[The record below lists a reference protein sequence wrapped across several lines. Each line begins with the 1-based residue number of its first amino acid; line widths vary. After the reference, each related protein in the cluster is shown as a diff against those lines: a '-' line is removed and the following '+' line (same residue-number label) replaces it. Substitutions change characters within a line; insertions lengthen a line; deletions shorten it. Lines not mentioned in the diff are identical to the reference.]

1 MKHDPLASL
10 RTRPDLGGVSKLL
23 LDRYRAGETLT
34 EDERAAVERTFAR
47 DAEAKAFVEGPL
59 EGPAGLERLRNE
71 VAAKKTQERR
81 HRLRWV
87 PPTLGVLALAA
98 LALFVTRP
106 HDPHDPFESTE
117 RTKGAASLSV
127 FARDDAGR
135 VRRVLSGEEVKA
147 GEALR
152 FELSSP
158 ESRFVAV
165 VGLDSV
171 GAAAVYA
178 PTEGEPERH
187 TGTHLFDGS
196 LVLDQSIGRERFTA
210 VFCREPIERR
220 ALVEAMAT
228 LGERG
233 AFDAPLGLAGCDEV
247 TLIFAKVATR

>member
-1 MKHDPLASL
+1 MRHDPLASL
-10 RTRPDLGGVSKLL
+10 RQRPDVGGASKLL
-23 LDRYRAGETLT
+23 LDRYRAGENLT
-34 EDERAAVERTFAR
+34 EDERAAVERTLAR
-47 DAEAKAFVEGPL
+47 DAEAKAFVEAPL
-59 EGPAGLERLRNE
+59 EAPAGLERLRNE
-71 VAAKKTQERR
+71 LAAKKTKERR
-81 HRLRWV
+81 HQLRWV

-106 HDPHDPFESTE
+106 HDPHEPLEPTE
-117 RTKGAASLSV
+117 RTKGSASLSV

-152 FELSSP
+152 FEVSVP
-158 ESRFVAV
+158 EPRFVAV

-178 PTEGEPERH
+178 PTEGEPARH
-187 TGTHLFDGS
+187 SGTHLFDGS

-210 VFCREPIERR
+210 VFCRDAITRR
-220 ALVEAMAT
+220 ALVDTMAS

-233 AFDAPLGLAGCDEV
+233 AFEAPLALAGCDEV